1 MINHTHAGVRC
12 HMVRPIRTVKGDVPR
27 GSGGTVIHEMD
38 NLGRRLV
45 LVHWDHGVTVPM
57 FPEEIMIEQ
66 QSDGR
71 PQ

>member
-12 HMVRPIRTVKGDVPR
+12 HTVRPIRTVKGDLPR
-27 GSGGTVIHEMD
+27 RSWGTVMYEMD

-45 LVHWDHGVTVPM
+45 LVRWDNGITVPM

-66 QSDGR
+66 QNDGH